1 MKKEERP
8 PYAINLR
15 KARKAL
21 GWNRE
26 KTADLLGIAW
36 STYGSYEEGRARPG
50 IDLLPKFARVLGIT
64 NVLSFLENP
73 AFVYQEQEREFT
85 VTFQSD
91 LENIYANAPA
101 RDREL
106 VDMLL
111 GIGLKKVTC

>member
-8 PYAINLR
+8 AYAMNLR
-15 KARKAL
+15 KARKAN

-26 KTADLLGIAW
+26 KTAALLGIPP
-36 STYGSYEEGRARPG
+36 STYGSYEEGRAKPG
-50 IDLLPKFARVLGIT
+50 IDLVPKFARVMKIT
-64 NVLSFLENP
+64 NILSFLENP
-73 AFVYQEQEREFT
+73 AFIYQEQEKEFE

-101 RDREL
+101 RDRQV

-111 GIGLKKVTC
+111 GIGVKKVTC